1 MPKLACFRT
10 KHAEIYAFFRVN
22 FHFCRIRAC
31 VKELTNIIC
40 VLMMI
45 VKSQKC
51 LFRGLVRQ
59 LMMMMMDMMSY
70 I

>member
-1 MPKLACFRT
+1 MASLRT
-10 KHAEIYAFFRVN
+10 KHAEINAFFRVN
-22 FHFCRIRAC
+22 FCLIRAC
-31 VKELTNIIC
+31 VKELTNIMC